1 MCKVRCGLK
10 DASIFILT
18 SMKIRK
24 ITQWRKKVKYEKIG
38 FFVRF
43 LCAMFLMQNAFLK
56 ACLNLT
62 QSSCA

>member
-1 MCKVRCGLK
+1 MSKIRCGLK
-10 DASIFILT
+10 DAFILFFT

-24 ITQWRKKVKYEKIG
+24 TTQWRKKVKHEKIR
-38 FFVRF
+38 FFVRLLF
-43 LCAMFLMQNAFLK
+43 AMFLMQHAFLR

>member
-10 DASIFILT
+10 DAFIFILT

-24 ITQWRKKVKYEKIG
+24 TTQWRKKVKNEKIQ

-43 LCAMFLMQNAFLK
+43 LCVMVLMQHAFLK
-56 ACLNLT
+56 ACFNFT